1 MKNVKNNRQNTT
13 IVGTSKVCRLT
24 AFFAT
29 MLVLFLS
36 AAAQDR
42 MIPSE
47 IRTGGGF
54 RGYETALFEY
64 FDLWDAEG
72 FAYLV
77 VPSFSPEY
85 CLTYNYKS
93 KSLVLKKA
101 TKSIYYTQE
110 WYNSERWK
118 TNRKINAAIYRLEIS
133 DSLADSLQALI
144 VSAVITSSFM
154 GDTLRGF
161 DGVKYKFIIQPRF
174 AKIAQCW
181 SPEAS
186 TNCGQ
191 AVAIMEKLCKTV
203 EAGNNKDAESLINEI
218 VKMTNIFRS
227 FYPAGF
233 HKERCFLR
241 SR

>member
-1 MKNVKNNRQNTT
+1 MENITNIKQNTT

-47 IRTGGGF
+47 IRTGVRS

-64 FDLWDAEG
+64 FDLWNAKG

-77 VPSFSPEY
+77 VPSFTPEY
-85 CLTYNYKS
+85 CLTYDYKS
-93 KSLVLKKA
+93 KSLVLKKP

-118 TNRKINAAIYRLEIS
+118 TNRKINADIYRLEIS

-154 GDTLRGF
+154 GDTVFGC
-161 DGVKYKFIIQPRF
+161 DGETYNFIIQPSF

-181 SPEAS
+181 SPKAS

-191 AVAIMEKLCKTV
+191 AVAIMKKLCEAV
-203 EAGNNKDAESLINEI
+203 EAGNNKDAESLITEI
-218 VKMTNIFRS
+218 VRMTNIFRS

-233 HKERCFLR
+233 HKESFFWR

>member
-1 MKNVKNNRQNTT
+1 MENITNIKQNTT

-47 IRTGGGF
+47 IRTGVRS

-64 FDLWDAEG
+64 FDLWDAHG

-77 VPSFSPEY
+77 VPSFTPEY

-133 DSLADSLQALI
+133 DSLADSLQH
-144 VSAVITSSFM
+144 
-154 GDTLRGF
+154 TLWC
-161 DGVKYKFIIQPRF
+161 D
-174 AKIAQCW
+174 
-181 SPEAS
+181 
-186 TNCGQ
+186 
-191 AVAIMEKLCKTV
+191 EKL
-203 EAGNNKDAESLINEI
+203 
-218 VKMTNIFRS
+218 
-227 FYPAGF
+227 
-233 HKERCFLR
+233 
-241 SR
+241 

>member
-1 MKNVKNNRQNTT
+1 MENITNIKQNTT

-47 IRTGGGF
+47 IRTGVRS

-64 FDLWDAEG
+64 FYLWDAHG

-154 GDTLRGF
+154 GDTVFGH
-161 DGVKYKFIIQPRF
+161 DGETYKFIIQPSF

-181 SPEAS
+181 SPKAS

-191 AVAIMEKLCKTV
+191 AVAIMKKLCEAV

-218 VKMTNIFRS
+218 VRMTNIFRS

-233 HKERCFLR
+233 HKENFFCR